1 MNEQEKKAF
10 LKKMG
15 YSGSL
20 MRNVNLSEEKPKK
33 KDVQI
38 EDVGAARRLYNIFN
52 ARSYQEPAVIAETFE
67 QFAQRED
74 KV

>member
-20 MRNVNLSEEKPKK
+20 VRSMDLSEEKPRK

-38 EDVGAARRLYNIFN
+38 EDISAARKLYNIFN
-52 ARSYQEPAVIAETFE
+52 AKNYKEVETFE
-67 QFAQRED
+67 QFAQKEENSL
-74 KV
+74 

>member
-1 MNEQEKKAF
+1 LNEQEKKAF

-20 MRNVNLSEEKPKK
+20 VRSMDLSEEKPRK

-38 EDVGAARRLYNIFN
+38 EDISAARKLYNIFN
-52 ARSYQEPAVIAETFE
+52 AKNYKEVETFE
-67 QFAQRED
+67 QFAQKEENSL
-74 KV
+74 